1 MQFSIS
7 SMCCSTHQGLDR
19 GEGVNWD
26 GKEGANLGSEI
37 RILKKEDWPAF
48 AKEGANLDSEIRN
61 EKKEDW
67 SVKQISIPIPIP
79 EDNDHLHNEEESG
92 NDDIGE
98 VPGQEGEQEGGQD
111 AVLCA
116 HAGGCYCYCF
126 CYCYFDDHDHS

>member
-37 RILKKEDWPAF
+37 R
-48 AKEGANLDSEIRN
+48 N

-67 SVKQISIPIPIP
+67 SVKQISIPTPIP

-126 CYCYFDDHDHS
+126 CY